1 MSFTPNYFLIGAALV
16 AACALTMPVTAA
28 EIKIISTPA
37 ASTALR
43 MAARDFERA
52 TGYTVVIEFSNI
64 ATTRKR
70 VNAGEDFD
78 MLVVSPKAI
87 DDLTREGKVAAG
99 ASLNLGRT
107 GLAIVGHKGST
118 RPDIS
123 TVESFKRTLLNARLF
138 AYSATGESGIGF
150 IKVIDKL
157 GITDAMKPRI
167 RASSNMS
174 ALVESGEAE
183 IGITGVGAGL
193 SYTQL
198 EYLGPLPAA
207 VQEYVYLAAGVGA
220 HAKSPEA
227 ARALLK
233 YLGDPAV
240 VKAMSEKGLEPP
252 AGK

>member
-1 MSFTPNYFLIGAALV
+1 MPLIPNYFLAGAALIT
-16 AACALTMPVTAA
+16 ACVIAMPVNAA

-52 TGYTVVIEFSNI
+52 TGNIVVIEFSNI

-70 VNAGEDFD
+70 IAAGDDFD
-78 MLVVSPKAI
+78 MVVVSPKAI
-87 DDLTREGKVAAG
+87 DDLTQQGKIAAG
-99 ASLNLGRT
+99 ASHVMGRT
-107 GLAIVGHKGST
+107 GLAIVGHKGSPK
-118 RPDIS
+118 PDIS

-138 AYSATGESGIGF
+138 AYSATGESGVGF
-150 IKVIDKL
+150 LKVLDKL

-167 RASSNMS
+167 RAASNMS

-207 VQEYVYLAAGVGA
+207 VQEYVYMAAGVGTN
-220 HAKSPEA
+220 AKSPEA
-227 ARALLK
+227 ARALLN
-233 YLGDPAV
+233 YLGEPAV
-240 VKAMSEKGLEPP
+240 VEAMSKIGLEAP
-252 AGK
+252 AAK